1 MNNNF
6 FSKVLMW
13 LFIGLMI
20 TFFTGYQISL
30 NENLMINLYNSGIY
44 YLIILVQFGLVIF
57 LSVRINKMENLTA
70 KLVFMGYSFLTGL
83 TLSYIYV
90 LFELSSIIQIF
101 GISSIA
107 LLIMGII
114 GYTTNQDLGKF
125 RNFLYIGLI
134 ALILINV
141 VNIFAGSQMLDFF
154 QMNFGIVLFLIF
166 IAYDIQKIKNMYGEE
181 KYAVHSAL
189 RLYLDF
195 INLFLRLL
203 SLLGKRKN

>member
-13 LFIGLMI
+13 LFIGLMV

-30 NENLMINLYNSGIY
+30 NENLMINLYQSGIY

-57 LSVRINKMENLTA
+57 LSVRINKMADLTA
-70 KLVFMGYSFLTGL
+70 KLVFISYAFLTGL

-90 LFELSSIIQIF
+90 LFELLSIIQIF

-107 LLIMGII
+107 LLVMGII
-114 GYTTNQDLGKF
+114 GYTTNQDLGKI

-181 KYAVHSAL
+181 KYAVYSAL

>member
-166 IAYDIQKIKNMYGEE
+166 IAYDIQKIKNMYG
-181 KYAVHSAL
+181 
-189 RLYLDF
+189 
-195 INLFLRLL
+195 L
-203 SLLGKRKN
+203 SIASMITS